1 MHRDA
6 ICGICC
12 SALALTMST
21 MCLAQ
26 STPSA
31 STSPAVQSSQN
42 ATQEK
47 PSGPSAV
54 LKVTTRLV
62 VVDVVAKT
70 NKGEVVKDLK
80 AEDFTLTEDGK
91 QQEIKSFTFQQG
103 DIDTR
108 PQIATLPPGVFSNQL
123 GYRPTGAL
131 NVILLDALNSNLPD
145 QTFMRDAMV
154 KFLAKVPDRGP
165 IAIYVLGLKLRL
177 LQDFTSD
184 PETLKKA
191 IANLKTQNS
200 NVLNNPAGTSPIS
213 DLPPGGVAAAI
224 LASVPG
230 LQSQILAFQAERT
243 AAQTDFQVS
252 YTLRALNSLARSL
265 AGYPGR
271 KNLIWISE
279 SFPFNISS
287 EATNHAAR
295 NYSSEVAATGSL
307 LSDAQV
313 AVYPIDAR
321 GLVNYS
327 ANSVPM
333 SAGTLGNGARLD
345 DTMGASM
352 RNESN
357 ALLAAHTTMNDLAEK
372 TGGQAFYGHNDLE
385 DMIRDSINDGA
396 TYYTLGYYPDNKD
409 WNGNFR
415 KIHVKIA
422 RSGVKLSYRIGYLA
436 LDRTAFAKA
445 NPAKQDAELDQAL
458 NPDWPVAT
466 ALTFQAQVLPPSA
479 QTQNKVVVRYH
490 IDPRNLNFEPDSDGL
505 QHVAVLC
512 AVRAFSVKDPTKIVG
527 AQANKMEGP
536 LRQEAYS
543 KIVSGFF
550 PCQEQ
555 LELPPGDYLLR
566 LGVRDN
572 STGLIGSATAQV
584 SVPGTS
590 SSSDAKNP

>member
-1 MHRDA
+1 MPKDIIRAACWALWLTVSA
-6 ICGICC
+6 ISLGQ
-12 SALALTMST
+12 TN
-21 MCLAQ
+21 
-26 STPSA
+26 A
-31 STSPAVQSSQN
+31 SVPGQATAPTS
-42 ATQEK
+42 QEK
-47 PSGPSAV
+47 PAGPSAV

-80 AEDFTLTEDGK
+80 AEDFSLIEDGK
-91 QQEIKSFTFQQG
+91 QQEIRSFSFQQG
-103 DIDTR
+103 ESNSR
-108 PQIATLPPGVFSNQL
+108 PQIETLSPGVFTNQL

-131 NVILLDALNSNLPD
+131 NVVLLDALNSNLPD

-154 KFLAKVPDRGP
+154 KFLAKLPDRGP

-184 PETLKKA
+184 PDTLRQA
-191 IANLKTQNS
+191 IQNLKTQS
-200 NVLNNPAGTSPIS
+200 SPVLNDPAGTSPIS
-213 DLPPGGVAAAI
+213 DLPPGGVAAAV

-230 LQSQILAFQAERT
+230 LRSQILAFQAERS

-252 YTLRALNSLARSL
+252 YTLKALNSLGRSL

-279 SFPFNISS
+279 SFPFNINS
-287 EATNHAAR
+287 ENTNHAAR
-295 NYSSEVAATGSL
+295 DYSYDVAATGSL

-327 ANSVPM
+327 AFSVPT
-333 SAGTLGNGARLD
+333 SAGTLGNGATLRD
-345 DTMGASM
+345 GMGASM
-352 RNESN
+352 DVDANS
-357 ALLAAHTTMNDLAEK
+357 LLAAHTTMNDLAEK

-396 TYYTLGYYPDNKD
+396 TYYTLGYYPENKD

-415 KIHVKIA
+415 KIHVKVSRAGI
-422 RSGVKLSYRIGYLA
+422 KLRYRIGYLA

-445 NPAKQDAELDQAL
+445 NPAKQDADLDQAL
-458 NPDWPVAT
+458 NLDWPIAT
-466 ALTFQAQVLPPSA
+466 ALTFQAQVLPPSP
-479 QTQNKVVVRYH
+479 QTQNKVVVRYR
-490 IDPRNLNFEPDSDGL
+490 IDPHGLNFEAGNDGL

-512 AVRAFSVKDPTKIVG
+512 AARAFSAKDPGKIVG
-527 AQANKMEGP
+527 AEANKMEGP

-543 KIVSGFF
+543 KIVNGFF

-555 LELPPGDYLLR
+555 LDLPPGSYILR

-584 SVPGTS
+584 SVPESQKT
-590 SSSDAKNP
+590 P